1 MKHIEI
7 FCNLLFKIMQ
17 VDVYM
22 KILVREKRVNTVL
35 CDENGVEK
43 WKVSTGTLLMTL
55 NQFFS

>member
-1 MKHIEI
+1 M
-7 FCNLLFKIMQ
+7 
-17 VDVYM
+17 YM

-55 NQFFS
+55 NRFFS